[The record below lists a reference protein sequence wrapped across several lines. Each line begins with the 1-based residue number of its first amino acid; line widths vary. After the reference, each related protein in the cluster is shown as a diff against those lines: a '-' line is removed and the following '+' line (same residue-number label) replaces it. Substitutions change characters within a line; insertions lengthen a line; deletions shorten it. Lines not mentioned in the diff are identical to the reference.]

1 MPSRTEV
8 APFDSADFE
17 QFVFAVVD
25 ALTFDSFENVDLMLE
40 RFVVAVT
47 IAFAEL
53 FVASVALSPGAAFV
67 PMLDYVHWKYN
78 LMLQSAFAQGVGAA
92 SEPGKLIRQWNYAHL
107 KM

>member
-17 QFVFAVVD
+17 QFVSAVVD
-25 ALTFDSFENVDLMLE
+25 ALTFDSLENADLTLE
-40 RFVVAVT
+40 RFVVVVT
-47 IAFAEL
+47 FAFAEL
-53 FVASVALSPGAAFV
+53 FVASAALPPEVVFV
-67 PMLDYVHWKYN
+67 PVLDSDHWKYN
-78 LMLQSAFAQGVGAA
+78 PMLQSAFAQGAGAA